1 MKSNVGWFIY
11 AVMNFVKPEPEAA
24 QAAFTLIHIS
34 DFHLCCPAG
43 AEFSRFLNK
52 RAFSYSSWKLRRQ
65 RGHRMEILHAVIRAV
80 QTEGFDHIAVTG
92 DLTQLALPAE
102 FEQARLQ
109 LQALAPPDNVFV
121 VPGNHDAL
129 VPAPWAESY
138 SHWADYMASDS
149 ANPQRQVEF
158 PTLRIRGPIALIGLS
173 TAHPTRILSAAGSI
187 GTRQLQRLAEILQET
202 ARQNLFR
209 VLVMHHPPK
218 PGMVSMH
225 KRLRDAEAF
234 GRITKQHG
242 AELILHGHSH
252 RCSCAEMDGPG
263 GRIPVLGIASA
274 SAGSR
279 HPQRRAAFR
288 RIRITRTAE
297 GWATLVRDYVFSI
310 ETQRFIESPVFFR
323 VLPTMGIK

>member
-1 MKSNVGWFIY
+1 MKSEVGCFIY
-11 AVMNFVKPEPEAA
+11 AIMNFVKPEPEAA

-65 RGHRMEILHAVIRAV
+65 HGHRMKILNALIRAV
-80 QTEGFDHIAVTG
+80 QAEAFDHIAVTG

-109 LQALAPPDNVFV
+109 LQALAPPDKVFV

-158 PTLRIRGPIALIGLS
+158 PTLRIRGSIALIGLS

-187 GTRQLQRLAEILQET
+187 GKRQLQRVAEILQET

-209 VLVMHHPPK
+209 VLLMHHPPK
-218 PGMVSMH
+218 PGMVSLH
-225 KRLRDAEAF
+225 KRLRDAEAL
-234 GRITKQHG
+234 GRIAKQHG

-252 RCSCAEMDGPG
+252 RCSCAEMDGPI

-274 SAGSR
+274 SADSR

-288 RIRITRTAE
+288 RIRIARTTE
-297 GWATLVRDYVFSI
+297 GWSTWVRDCVFSS
-310 ETQRFIESPVFFR
+310 ETQRFIESPVFLR
-323 VLPTMGIK
+323 VLPTLGAK